1 LDGGQTP
8 AQLDVW
14 SDEFSFMWRVRT
26 YHAAVWVKLGALFTN
41 NRVMLIRLIYSSTS
55 VGPQTGAMTHA
66 ILKTAQAWNKT
77 HGITGV
83 LCQLNGV
90 FLQALEGERSAVTK
104 LYARIYKDRRH
115 SNVEIIH
122 CEGIA
127 KRRYENW
134 SMAHISLVEFD
145 LQTKIKWP
153 EFDPYSADGL
163 KVMEHID
170 RLLASGTVITSPDN

>member
-1 LDGGQTP
+1 
-8 AQLDVW
+8 
-14 SDEFSFMWRVRT
+14 
-26 YHAAVWVKLGALFTN
+26 
-41 NRVMLIRLIYSSTS
+41 
-55 VGPQTGAMTHA
+55 MTHA